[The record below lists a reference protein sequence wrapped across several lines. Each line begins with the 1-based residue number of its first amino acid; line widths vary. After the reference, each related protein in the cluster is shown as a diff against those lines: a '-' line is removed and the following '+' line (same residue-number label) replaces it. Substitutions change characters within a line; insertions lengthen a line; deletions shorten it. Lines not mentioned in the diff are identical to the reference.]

1 MNIEVILP
9 VPLADTFTY
18 SVPSE
23 METQVVCGG
32 LVEVTFGKKNYFG
45 IVASIGEKSSVDA
58 SVIKPILVAGLTRN
72 PIVDAHQLKFWE
84 WLSEYYLCR
93 MGEVFKAALPPA
105 FIEKG
110 LLHTFRRGVSHTPS
124 SHTKTPMDAKTSM
137 GVCDTPLHVL
147 NNLQKQAFDN
157 IKSCFLEKNVCLLHG
172 VTSSGKTEIYTHLI
186 QETLDAGKQVLYLLP
201 EIALTTQ
208 ITSRLKHFFGDKL
221 GVYHSQINHHERK
234 DIWESVGNDELQ
246 ITNYVGAN
254 PCGRPDAIRP
264 NNTCPNN
271 TCPNNTCPNNTC
283 PDDTRPNTTRP
294 NIQVV
299 LGARSAVFLPFQN
312 LGLVIVDEE
321 HEPSYK
327 QQDPAP
333 RYHARNAAIML
344 ASMHGAKVVLGSA
357 TPSVESFHNA
367 QTGKYGY
374 VHLKKRFVGANPC
387 GRPEINENRPEIN
400 ENRPEINEN
409 HPKINENR
417 PEINELPHIIPVDV
431 KELRRTKKMK
441 SIFSPLLQEKMQ
453 ATLEKG
459 EQILLFQNRRGFA
472 PVMTCKICD
481 CTPKCRFCDISLTYH
496 KQSNRLKCH
505 YCGHAYSL
513 PTECPECGGE
523 FGFVGYGTEK
533 VEEEIKTL
541 FPNATV
547 ERMDTDTTT
556 TKKAFEGIISRLET
570 GQTQI
575 LIGTQMISKGLDFEK
590 VGLVG
595 ILNADALMNHPDF
608 RAYERAYQL
617 MSQVSGRAG
626 RRKEQGEVILQTS
639 HIDHALIQSVLQQNY
654 NEMYTMQM
662 EERELFHYP
671 PLFRLI
677 HITLK
682 HRQDEVVREL
692 ADAFAMQLREKLGDR
707 VLGPD
712 KPAVAKMQNLYLR
725 QIVLKVEN
733 KVSMTVLREILETI
747 QTSLLEQKAFRY
759 AVVQYDVDPV

>member
-1 MNIEVILP
+1 MYIEVILP

-18 SVPSE
+18 FVPAE
-23 METQVVCGG
+23 LEAQIVCGG
-32 LVEVTFGKKNYFG
+32 LVEVIFGHKKYFG
-45 IVASIGEKSSVDA
+45 IVASIEGKSSVDA
-58 SVIKPILVAGLTRN
+58 AAIKPIVAV
-72 PIVDAHQLKFWE
+72 PDAPPAVDARQLQFWE
-84 WLSEYYLCR
+84 WLAGYYLCR
-93 MGEVFKAALPPA
+93 RGEVFKAALPPA

-110 LLHTFRRGVSHTPS
+110 LLHSFKKRGLSNLRGVRNLS
-124 SHTKTPMDAKTSM
+124 SLNSLQEQALLEIKT
-137 GVCDTPLHVL
+137 C
-147 NNLQKQAFDN
+147 LQD
-157 IKSCFLEKNVCLLHG
+157 KNVCLLHG

-186 QETLDAGKQVLYLLP
+186 QETLDAGRQVLYLLP

-208 ITSRLKHFFGDKL
+208 ITGRLRQFFGERL

-234 DIWESVGNDELQ
+234 EIFFGVMSYELGVMSCAGIAGRACNDGVLRQPHALPLQ
-246 ITNYVGAN
+246 I
-254 PCGRPDAIRP
+254 
-264 NNTCPNN
+264 
-271 TCPNNTCPNNTC
+271 
-283 PDDTRPNTTRP
+283 
-294 NIQVV
+294 V
-299 LGARSAVFLPFQN
+299 LGARSAVFLPFRN

-357 TPSVESFHNA
+357 TPSVESFYNA

-374 VHLKKRFVGANPC
+374 VRLEKRFIGAIPC
-387 GRPEINENRPEIN
+387 DGADCQGIAGQARNDGGCFE
-400 ENRPEINEN
+400 
-409 HPKINENR
+409 K
-417 PEINELPHIIPVDV
+417 NELPRIIPVDV
-431 KELRRTKKMK
+431 KELRRTKQMK
-441 SIFSPLLQEKMQ
+441 SIFSPLLQEAMQ
-453 ATLEKG
+453 AALEKG
-459 EQILLFQNRRGFA
+459 EQVLLFQNRRGFA
-472 PVMTCKICD
+472 PVISCKICD
-481 CTPKCRFCDISLTYH
+481 WTPKCRFCDISLTYH

-505 YCGHAYSL
+505 YCGHAYTL
-513 PTECPECGGE
+513 PTQCPECGGE
-523 FGFVGYGTEK
+523 LGFMGYGTEK
-533 VEEEIKTL
+533 VEEEIRAL
-541 FPNATV
+541 FPSVAV
-547 ERMDTDTTT
+547 ERMDTDTTS
-556 TKKAFEGIISRLET
+556 TKKAFENIIARLES

-626 RRKEQGEVILQTS
+626 RRKERGEVILQTS

-654 NEMYTMQM
+654 TEMYTTQMQ
-662 EERELFHYP
+662 ERELFRYP

-682 HRQDEVVREL
+682 HRLDDTVRDLSE
-692 ADAFAMQLREKLGDR
+692 AFAAQLREKLGDR

-712 KPAVAKMQNLYLR
+712 RPAVSKIQNLYLR

-733 KVSMTVLREILETI
+733 KVSMTVLREILEAI
-747 QTSLLEQKAFRY
+747 QANLWAQKAFRY
-759 AVVQYDVDPV
+759 AIVQFDVDPM

>member
-1 MNIEVILP
+1 MYIEVILP

-18 SVPSE
+18 SVSSE
-23 METQVVCGG
+23 LEAQIVCGG
-32 LVEVTFGKKNYFG
+32 LVEVMFGHKNYYG
-45 IVASIGEKSSVDA
+45 IVVSIGEPSRMDA
-58 SVIKPILVAGLTRN
+58 SAIKPIVSVPVVALRDTPCNLT
-72 PIVDAHQLKFWE
+72 PEPLIDAIQLQFWE
-84 WLSEYYLCR
+84 WLSGYYLCR

-110 LLHTFRRGVSHTPS
+110 LLHSFRVKKNAG
-124 SHTKTPMDAKTSM
+124 AKTATNSA
-137 GVCDTPLHVL
+137 DLHRL
-147 NNLQKQAFDN
+147 NDLQQQALDD
-157 IKSCFLEKNVCLLHG
+157 IKSKLQEKNVCLLHG

-186 QETLDAGKQVLYLLP
+186 QEALDAGKQVLYLLP

-208 ITSRLKHFFGDKL
+208 ITSRLKRFFGDKL
-221 GVYHSQINHHERK
+221 GVYHSQINPHERK
-234 DIWESVGNDELQ
+234 DIWESV
-246 ITNYVGAN
+246 TNYQVQGAG
-254 PCGRPDAIRP
+254 CKVQGARCKVI
-264 NNTCPNN
+264 
-271 TCPNNTCPNNTC
+271 
-283 PDDTRPNTTRP
+283 
-294 NIQVV
+294 

-344 ASMHGAKVVLGSA
+344 ARMHGAKVVLGSA
-357 TPSVESFHNA
+357 TPSVESFHNV

-374 VHLKKRFVGANPC
+374 VRLERRF
-387 GRPEINENRPEIN
+387 EDT
-400 ENRPEINEN
+400 
-409 HPKINENR
+409 
-417 PEINELPHIIPVDV
+417 ELPRIIPVDV
-431 KELRRTKKMK
+431 KELRRKKQMK
-441 SIFSPLLQEKMQ
+441 SIFSPVLQEKMQ
-453 ATLEKG
+453 ATLDRG
-459 EQILLFQNRRGFA
+459 EQVLLFQNRRGFA

-505 YCGHAYSL
+505 YCGHAYAL
-513 PTECPECGGE
+513 PTQCPECGGE

-541 FPNATV
+541 FPNVTV
-547 ERMDTDTTT
+547 ERMDTDTTS
-556 TKKAFEGIISRLET
+556 TKKAFENILSRFEN

-639 HIDHALIQSVLQQNY
+639 HIDHTLIQSVLQQNY
-654 NEMYTMQM
+654 TALYTMQM
-662 EERELFHYP
+662 EERELFRYP

-682 HRQDEVVREL
+682 HRQDEIVSNL
-692 ADAFAMQLREKLGDR
+692 ADAFAQHLRKKLGDR

-712 KPAVAKMQNLYLR
+712 KPAVAKVQNLYLR

-733 KVSMTVLREILETI
+733 KVSMTVLRDILESI
-747 QTSLLEQKAFRY
+747 QALLLGQKEFRY

>member
-1 MNIEVILP
+1 MYIEVILP

-18 SVPSE
+18 SVPAE
-23 METQVVCGG
+23 LEAQIVRGG
-32 LVEVTFGKKNYFG
+32 LVEVPFGKNKNYYG

-58 SVIKPILVAGLTRN
+58 AAIKPIVDIPVIAGVPCNPLVDTR
-72 PIVDAHQLKFWE
+72 QLQFWD
-84 WLSEYYLCR
+84 WLSGYYLCR
-93 MGEVFKAALPPA
+93 QGEVFKAALPPA

-110 LLHTFRRGVSHTPS
+110 ILHTFRRKGIARNALTPHTPS
-124 SHTKTPMDAKTSM
+124 LP
-137 GVCDTPLHVL
+137 PLHTL
-147 NNLQKQAFDN
+147 NDLQQQAFLE
-157 IKSCFLEKNVCLLHG
+157 IKACLQEKNVCLLHG

-186 QETLDAGKQVLYLLP
+186 RETLDAGRQVLYLLP

-208 ITSRLKHFFGDKL
+208 ITGRLRQFFGERL

-234 DIWESVGNDELQ
+234 DIWEGIGNYELR
-246 ITNYVGAN
+246 ITKQRSAVANYE
-254 PCGRPDAIRP
+254 I
-264 NNTCPNN
+264 
-271 TCPNNTCPNNTC
+271 
-283 PDDTRPNTTRP
+283 
-294 NIQVV
+294 V

-357 TPSVESFHNA
+357 TPSVESFYNA

-374 VHLKKRFVGANPC
+374 VRLEKRF
-387 GRPEINENRPEIN
+387 EDT
-400 ENRPEINEN
+400 
-409 HPKINENR
+409 
-417 PEINELPHIIPVDV
+417 ELPRIIPVDV
-431 KELRRTKKMK
+431 KELRRTRQMK
-441 SIFSPLLQEKMQ
+441 SIFSPMLQNAMQ
-453 ATLEKG
+453 AALDRG
-459 EQILLFQNRRGFA
+459 EQVLLFQNRRGFA

-481 CTPKCRFCDISLTYH
+481 WVPKCRFCDISLTYH

-505 YCGHAYSL
+505 YCGHAYTL
-513 PTECPECGGE
+513 PTQCPECGGE
-523 FGFVGYGTEK
+523 LGFVGYGTEK
-533 VEEEIKTL
+533 VEEEIRAL
-541 FPNATV
+541 FPTTTV
-547 ERMDTDTTT
+547 ERMDTDTTS
-556 TKKAFEGIISRLET
+556 TKKAFEDIIARLES

-575 LIGTQMISKGLDFEK
+575 LIGTQMISKGLDFDK

-639 HIDHALIQSVLQQNY
+639 HLDHALIQSVLQQNY
-654 NEMYTMQM
+654 TEMYTTQMQ
-662 EERELFHYP
+662 ERELFRYP

-682 HRQDEVVREL
+682 HRLDDTVRDL
-692 ADAFAMQLREKLGDR
+692 AEAFAVQLREKLGDR

-712 KPAVAKMQNLYLR
+712 KPAVAKIQNLYLR

-733 KVSMTVLREILETI
+733 KVSMTVLREIVEGI
-747 QTSLLEQKAFRY
+747 QANLWAQKEFRY
-759 AVVQYDVDPV
+759 AVVQFDVDPV